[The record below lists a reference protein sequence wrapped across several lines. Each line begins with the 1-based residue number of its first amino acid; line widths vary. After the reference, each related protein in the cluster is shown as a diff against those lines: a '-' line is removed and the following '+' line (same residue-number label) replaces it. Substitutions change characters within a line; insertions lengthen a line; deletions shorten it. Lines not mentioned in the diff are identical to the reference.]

1 MELRTVRIEKP
12 EALNFMLGHSH
23 FIKTVEDLHEALVQ
37 AGAHPRFGLAF
48 CESSDR
54 CLIRHSGNHAELVR
68 LAVANAAPSARATA
82 SSHFSRAAFRW
93 ETTVSAAQLF
103 GVGKLSAATAQ
114 AILEVAIAVM
124 RVGLLLPMALST
136 QSD

>member
-1 MELRTVRIEKP
+1 
-12 EALNFMLGHSH
+12 
-23 FIKTVEDLHEALVQ
+23 VEDLHEALVQ

-48 CESSDR
+48 CESSGP
-54 CLIRHSGNHAELVR
+54 CLIRRSGNDAERVHPR
-68 LAVANAAPSARATA
+68 R
-82 SSHFSRAAFRW
+82 RERRGR

-103 GVGKLSAATAQ
+103 GVGEPSAATAQ

-124 RVGLLLPMALST
+124 GVGLLLLVALST